1 MKIFVFKKVPCILAV
16 TFLQYLF
23 LAAATFLLL
32 EALVIMHKLVD
43 AVILPL
49 LESPLFILAVGI
61 LLPGVYTGITLPL
74 LYSYLLPSSEKT
86 CWLNLASPAS
96 ASMLVPFPLILLIT
110 LYVLITSI
118 VCSDDSGRRPISAE
132 VYTRAK
138 TLRRTRYILVLLI
151 LLLAATFTTGV
162 LAAHLALA
170 WLDLAFLICSFLL
183 AAAAL
188 GLRCGL
194 DSQVISFKKDCNIV
208 LPPKPL
214 NPHNKS
220 YLK

>member
-1 MKIFVFKKVPCILAV
+1 
-16 TFLQYLF
+16 
-23 LAAATFLLL
+23 
-32 EALVIMHKLVD
+32 MHKLVD